1 MAIVGAPI
9 ANGDGSYTFQQDTGE
24 PLVLRGMAAE
34 QAFSAS
40 QGAPPNPLA
49 SPAPDSQSAAGPS
62 MSDATGL
69 SAPPTPTDPLA
80 GLAPAQQAYVRH
92 AVANGGS
99 LQDALG
105 NVNSSATIGKAAG
118 AVGGALSS
126 AATPGAAARTA
137 QLAQVGIAPTPA
149 APMGGGPAA
158 PAGPAAPGGKPVF
171 YTPPAGEAAPV
182 DPNKLV
188 SIGGTSTR
196 STSQT
201 IRNKGDVKAIEA
213 EDAKGAELSRKGA
226 ELTGEQARQE
236 TELHES
242 NIQDQQVSQL
252 RQQEIEAERQ
262 RVVGER
268 RDKLD
273 KLIQDAAADKIDPKH
288 FWADK
293 SSEYKFEAALFSG
306 IGAIGEAVGGKNYG
320 QKAIDDAITRDIEAQ
335 GANLKNKR
343 ENIAAQTNM
352 LGQLRDEYKDQ
363 AAAETAFRS
372 LKLGVAEEKLKAIA
386 ARNLPEQQKNTV
398 EKQIQD
404 INRQRAS
411 LNEQLDRKQLASSSS
426 VRTVPAGLLAA
437 QGQGETGSEYAI
449 KQPARVT
456 LDTIDNLAPMAG
468 LKKNG
473 VGYWTMT
480 PGAMAETNAPTST
493 AKHSMAALR
502 HALAPEI
509 AKLRAG
515 GRKPGEGEIE
525 SERKF
530 LDTLSPEEFTLELN
544 SAVRNARSA
553 LGARILHGKGQ
564 VPGSADEGD

>member
-40 QGAPPNPLA
+40 QGAPP
-49 SPAPDSQSAAGPS
+49 SAAPPP
-62 MSDATGL
+62 ATPPPPGASEGDSLKQWGSAMGKNFSGL
-69 SAPPTPTDPLA
+69 SAPPL
-80 GLAPAQQAYVRH
+80 
-92 AVANGGS
+92 N
-99 LQDALG
+99 
-105 NVNSSATIGKAAG
+105 
-118 AVGGALSS
+118 
-126 AATPGAAARTA
+126 PGAAGYGTLGFLNEGSSGGAPPVQPPPPANPVGATA
-137 QLAQVGIAPTPA
+137 PA
-149 APMGGGPAA
+149 APVGGGPAA
-158 PAGPAAPGGKPVF
+158 PTGPAAPGGKPVF

-188 SIGGTSTR
+188 SIGGTSTS

-201 IRNKGDVKAIEA
+201 IRNKGDIKAIEA
-213 EDAKGAELSRKGA
+213 EDKKAGDIARAGADLKGQE
-226 ELTGEQARQE
+226 AREVAQQ
-236 TELHES
+236 HEYTA
-242 NIQDQQVSQL
+242 QDLEASQL
-252 RQQEIEAERQ
+252 RQREIEAERQ

-293 SSEYKFEAALFSG
+293 SAEYKFEAALFSG

-343 ENIAAQTNM
+343 ETIAAQTNM

-363 AAAETAFRS
+363 AAAEMAFRS
-372 LKLGVAEEKLKAIA
+372 LKLGVAEEKLKAIS
-386 ARNLPEQQKNTV
+386 ARNLPEQQKNAV
-398 EKQIQD
+398 EQQIQD
-404 INRQRAS
+404 INRQRVS

-426 VRTVPAGLLAA
+426 VRTVPAGMLAGM
-437 QGQGETGSEYAI
+437 GQGESTGEYAI

-480 PGAMAETNAPTST
+480 PEAMAGTNVPTST

-515 GRKPGEGEIE
+515 GRKPGDTEVEH
-525 SERKF
+525 ERKY
-530 LDTLSPEEFTLELN
+530 LETLSPEEFTLELN
-544 SAVRNARSA
+544 SAVRNARSTV
-553 LGARILHGKGQ
+553 GARILHGKSQ
-564 VPGSADEGD
+564 VPGASDEGD